1 MKQFKAPYY
10 SEEQM
15 AELEEKDLQFPYSD
29 KYLTYDSVKRQYI
42 PTEAL
47 LLKHNVDLV
56 EFLGL
61 TDNNSP
67 NDINEELEYIS
78 DQIYSY
84 IEKISGSSAETLK
97 WIIAKGVKLGVSSYR
112 FRQMFE
118 EILWKQAR
126 FYTNNDDLTKAI
138 GVDMEQK
145 QWLNKGVLYNEDRHI
160 DPKVKS
166 RLISLGLSWTGSY
179 DRQFA
184 HLVKLENW

>member
-1 MKQFKAPYY
+1 MKQFEAPYY
-10 SEEQM
+10 SEDQM
-15 AELEEKDLQFPYSD
+15 AELEEKDIQFPYSD

-42 PTEAL
+42 PTTAL
-47 LLKHNVDLV
+47 LLKHNIDLK
-56 EFLGL
+56 EFLSA
-61 TDNNSP
+61 TDENSP
-67 NDINEELEYIS
+67 NNVNEELEYIS

-97 WIIAKGVKLGVSSYR
+97 WIIAKGVKLGLSPYR

-166 RLISLGLSWTGSY
+166 RLISLGLAWTGSY

-184 HLVKLENW
+184 HLVRLENW

>member
-1 MKQFKAPYY
+1 MKLFQAPYY
-10 SEEQM
+10 SEEM
-15 AELEEKDLQFPYSD
+15 ITELEEKDLQFPYSD

-47 LLKHNVDLV
+47 LIKHNINLA
-56 EFLGL
+56 EFLDS
-61 TDNNSP
+61 TDENLPNS
-67 NDINEELEYIS
+67 INEELEYIS

-97 WIIAKGVKLGVSSYR
+97 WIIAKGVKLGISPYR

-126 FYTNNDDLTKAI
+126 FYTNNDDLAKSI

-145 QWLNKGVLYNEDRHI
+145 QWINKGVLYNEDRHI
-160 DPKVKS
+160 DPKIKT
-166 RLISLGLSWTGSY
+166 RLITLGLAWIGSY

-184 HLVKLENW
+184 HLVRLKNW